1 MVKDNSRSSL
11 SADKITTDVSNC
23 NSYLLLNIFINILN
37 CYNQEQF
44 IKKEIVMN
52 CLEIDFSMNFLQKQ
66 IQKIYCNSTR
76 RCYMKKEA
84 VAQTCS
90 VKRCSQKFRKVH
102 RKTPVPEISKNT
114 FFYRTPLVPTSIKT
128 LLGILSYINSM

>member
-1 MVKDNSRSSL
+1 MVKNNSRSSL
-11 SADKITTDVSNC
+11 SADKITIDVSNC

-76 RCYMKKEA
+76 SCYIKKEA

-90 VKRCSQKFRKVH
+90 VKRCS
-102 RKTPVPEISKNT
+102 
-114 FFYRTPLVPTSIKT
+114 
-128 LLGILSYINSM
+128 